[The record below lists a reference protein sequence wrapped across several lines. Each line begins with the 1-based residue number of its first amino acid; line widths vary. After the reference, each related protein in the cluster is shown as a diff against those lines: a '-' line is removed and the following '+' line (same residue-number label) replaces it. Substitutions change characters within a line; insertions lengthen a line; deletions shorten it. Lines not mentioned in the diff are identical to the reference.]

1 MRGEGR
7 ERERKRKDEA
17 LSRRTSGL
25 ERERVH
31 AAGASGVRE
40 GASEGEE
47 GGVVGERRQEAG
59 IRGRGRARKKSD
71 RGRRAEEA
79 ISAQ

>member
-17 LSRRTSGL
+17 LSRRISGF
-25 ERERVH
+25 ERGLVH
-31 AAGASGVRE
+31 GEGARGVRE
-40 GASEGEE
+40 GGSEGEE
-47 GGVVGERRQEAG
+47 GGVVGERRQDAG
-59 IRGRGRARKKSD
+59 VGGRGRARKKGD
-71 RGRRAEEA
+71 RGRRAEEV